1 MAEPVTGKVFASNVD
16 SSVQK
21 LLNAR
26 KSYYSAQYRNS
37 GAHAWILQKTAF
49 ARAQAITKSNGKSAI
64 IDVPTQGGI
73 GGRGMYSNSGTQRFT
88 PKSHIVS
95 VKINNEGKWG
105 STKRCSL
112 QFAAYSLSALN
123 SLQPFLT
130 IGSEVTINA
139 GWVDAGGG
147 GGPGLVFKGIVYNFS
162 YNLNANGGFDCT
174 CDTISEGAL
183 AASLRVSSEFETG
196 TAPTAAPAESEN
208 DNTAAAN
215 NMFSLISD
223 EITKLTNSGDLDQ
236 LPAETAKTVD
246 TKYAF
251 PITVLAF
258 KLRRTPNGRESA
270 GDNAAKLEAP
280 ADPIFYVTLETVVE
294 LINKMLINLTKEPK
308 VPFKYV
314 CNEVTTKSLVDTYM
328 KSANPLVLMIP
339 GRMDYSSQFKITDTG
354 YENAISNG
362 DLSKLLIST
371 DWLLKTSEEYQR
383 TIGGQ
388 LPNDAGQI
396 ATFLQKI
403 FDMIKTYTGSYHL
416 LSLITDPKENN
427 PTTWHVVDS
436 NYIQSTVNPYV
447 FEVGTKRSMVRAVQ
461 LNTKIP
467 SKFAA
472 AAYISAR
479 SGTQSSATADTYV
492 SPNIVGAATKELN
505 FNPADIKTFALD
517 VIKDISD
524 TNINKMSAFL
534 TKLKASKPVT
544 AAPNS
549 LAPAAFDLSIT
560 IDGIDG
566 ILFGNTIS
574 TNYIPSLYANNV
586 FFTVTNVEHNIAN
599 NDWTTTLS
607 TVMRMK

>member
-1 MAEPVTGKVFASNVD
+1 MAEPVTSKVFAFDVD

-21 LLNAR
+21 LLNTR
-26 KSYYSAQYRNS
+26 KAYYSAQYRNS

-49 ARAQAITKSNGKSAI
+49 ARAQATTKSNGKRAI

-112 QFAAYSLSALN
+112 QFAAYSLNALN

-130 IGSEVTINA
+130 VGSEVIINA
-139 GWVDAGGG
+139 GWVDAGGA

-162 YNLNANGGFDCT
+162 YNLNANGGFDCI
-174 CDTISEGAL
+174 CDAISEGAL

-196 TAPTAAPAESEN
+196 TAPPPPAANESGNE
-208 DNTAAAN
+208 AAAN

-223 EITKLTNSGDLDQ
+223 EITKLTDSGDIDQ
-236 LPAETAKTVD
+236 LPAETAKTISEN
-246 TKYAF
+246 YAF
-251 PITVLAF
+251 PITALAF
-258 KLRRTPNGRESA
+258 KLRRTPEGRETA
-270 GDNAAKLEAP
+270 GDDASKLETP
-280 ADPIFYVTLETVVE
+280 ADPIFYVTLETIVD
-294 LINKMLINLTKEPK
+294 LINKMLTGIN
-308 VPFKYV
+308 VPFRYV
-314 CNEVTTKSLVDTYM
+314 CNENTTTSLVDPYM

-339 GRMDYSSQFKITDTG
+339 GRIDYSSQFKITDTG
-354 YENAISNG
+354 YESAIAKG

-396 ATFLQKI
+396 ATFLQTI

-427 PTTWHVVDS
+427 PTTWHIVDS

-479 SGTQSSATADTYV
+479 SGTQSSATSDTYV
-492 SPNIVGAATKELN
+492 SPTIVGAAKNELA
-505 FNPADIKTFALD
+505 FNPADVKTFALD
-517 VIKDISD
+517 LILDISD

-534 TKLKASKPVT
+534 TKLKASKPAT

-549 LAPAAFDLSIT
+549 LQPAAFDLSIT
-560 IDGIDG
+560 VDGIDG
-566 ILFGNTIS
+566 IVFGNTIS
-574 TNYIPSLYANNV
+574 TNYIPSLYAKDV
-586 FFTVTNVEHNIAN
+586 YFTVTNVEHNIAN

>member
-1 MAEPVTGKVFASNVD
+1 MAEPVTGKVFASDVD
-16 SSVQK
+16 GSVQK
-21 LLNAR
+21 LLNTR
-26 KSYYSAQYRNS
+26 KAYYSAQYRNS

-73 GGRGMYSNSGTQRFT
+73 GGNGMYSNSGTQRFT

-112 QFAAYSLSALN
+112 QFAAYSLNALN

-130 IGSEVTINA
+130 VGSEVTINA
-139 GWVDAGGG
+139 GWVDAGGA

-174 CDTISEGAL
+174 CDAISEGAL

-196 TAPTAAPAESEN
+196 TAPPPPAANESGNE
-208 DNTAAAN
+208 AAAN

-223 EITKLTNSGDLDQ
+223 EITKLTDSGDIDQ
-236 LPAETAKTVD
+236 LPAETAKTISEN
-246 TKYAF
+246 YAF
-251 PITVLAF
+251 PITALAF
-258 KLRRTPNGRESA
+258 KLRRTPEGRETA
-270 GDNAAKLEAP
+270 GDDASKLETP
-280 ADPIFYVTLETVVE
+280 ADPIFYVTLKTIVD
-294 LINKMLINLTKEPK
+294 LINKMLTGIN
-308 VPFKYV
+308 VPFRYV
-314 CNEVTTKSLVDTYM
+314 CNENTTTSLVDPYM

-339 GRMDYSSQFKITDTG
+339 GRIDYSSQFKITDTG
-354 YENAISNG
+354 YESAIANG

-427 PTTWHVVDS
+427 PTTWHIVDS

-479 SGTQSSATADTYV
+479 SGTQSSATSDTYV
-492 SPNIVGAATKELN
+492 SPTIVGAAKNELA
-505 FNPADIKTFALD
+505 FNPADVKTFAFDL
-517 VIKDISD
+517 ILDISD

-534 TKLKASKPVT
+534 TKLKASKPAT

-549 LAPAAFDLSIT
+549 LQPAAFDLSVT
-560 IDGIDG
+560 VDGIDG
-566 ILFGNTIS
+566 IVFGNTIS
-574 TNYIPSLYANNV
+574 TNYIPSLYAKDV
-586 FFTVTNVEHNIAN
+586 YFTVTNVEHNIAN